1 MNIKDFAIVFTEK
14 FPEIAANMSSSSTD
28 PDLQKTLSQA
38 GTIGSLIN
46 IGLMIFGKIKSSLT
60 TPEELAFASFLE
72 VIFETA
78 KESVPSNIA
87 GLSSKAVKSQM
98 DMNEILS
105 LFLKNYTNNYY
116 YLPEHPAKQFK
127 KKIMELMRKDD
138 KIISNPSTEFF
149 SYF

>member
-1 MNIKDFAIVFTEK
+1 
-14 FPEIAANMSSSSTD
+14 
-28 PDLQKTLSQA
+28 
-38 GTIGSLIN
+38 
-46 IGLMIFGKIKSSLT
+46 MIFGKIKSSLT

-116 YLPEHPAKQFK
+116 YLPEHPAAKQFK

-138 KIISNPSTEFF
+138 KIDQLNNRVFQLLLIQLSLET
-149 SYF
+149 

>member
-1 MNIKDFAIVFTEK
+1 MKIGEIANVFIQK
-14 FPEIAANMSSSSTD
+14 FPDIAANISKLATD
-28 PDLQKTLSQA
+28 ENLQKTLSQA

-116 YLPEHPAKQFK
+116 YLPEHPAQSNSR
-127 KKIMELMRKDD
+127 RKLW
-138 KIISNPSTEFF
+138 N
-149 SYF
+149 